1 MRGKL
6 AAIKDSGA
14 VLLAVDPHEEW
25 SGKFLLKE
33 TGLST
38 DDLSYPLLLD
48 PAMTVSAT
56 YGVAFQMRVHT
67 EWSNRPATYVIDKG
81 GTIRFA
87 HRGNAF
93 GDRPSPDKVVAELAK
108 LK

>member
-1 MRGKL
+1 LREKL
-6 AAIKDSGA
+6 AAIKGSGA

-33 TGLST
+33 TGLTT
-38 DDLSYPLLLD
+38 DDLHFPLLLD

-67 EWSNRPATYVIDKG
+67 EWSNRPATYVIDKEA
-81 GTIRFA
+81 IVRFA

-93 GDRPSPDKVVAELAK
+93 GDRPTPDAIAAELAK
-108 LK
+108 VP